1 MHWRLLKL
9 NWSYGLG
16 ELIIVIVGVLIAL
29 AIEQWNSSR
38 LDRVE
43 EKIIVQRLASDVRA
57 NIERLETGLSVLD
70 EKEASLIRVTS
81 ALSQNGAR
89 PDDPT
94 EFLRAVII
102 GANYGWN
109 QAGIQRATY
118 DELIG
123 SGKFSLIEY
132 SELRWKITEYY
143 ELYEESWIRMAERET
158 EYPHISYRLVPRD
171 DEFDLKPNLA
181 GAQLEQLV
189 TNVIESS
196 IGEHIIAELNLTL
209 FIRKMINMML
219 PRSRELRD
227 QLEAYGDSI
236 SSQSMIAERGIE

>member
-1 MHWRLLKL
+1 
-9 NWSYGLG
+9 
-16 ELIIVIVGVLIAL
+16 
-29 AIEQWNSSR
+29 
-38 LDRVE
+38 
-43 EKIIVQRLASDVRA
+43 
-57 NIERLETGLSVLD
+57 
-70 EKEASLIRVTS
+70 
-81 ALSQNGAR
+81 
-89 PDDPT
+89 
-94 EFLRAVII
+94 
-102 GANYGWN
+102 
-109 QAGIQRATY
+109 
-118 DELIG
+118 
-123 SGKFSLIEY
+123 
-132 SELRWKITEYY
+132 
-143 ELYEESWIRMAERET
+143 MAERET

>member
-1 MHWRLLKL
+1 MRWRLLKL
-9 NWSYGLG
+9 NWSYGIG
-16 ELIIVIVGVLIAL
+16 ELIIVIAGVLIAL
-29 AIEQWNSSR
+29 AIDQWNSNR

-43 EKIIVQRLASDVRA
+43 ERMIVQRLASDVRA
-57 NIERLETGLSVLD
+57 NIERLEIGLSVLD

-81 ALSQNGAR
+81 ALSQNGVR

-109 QAGIQRATY
+109 QAGMQRATY

-123 SGKFSLIEY
+123 SGKFNLIEHTD
-132 SELRWKITEYY
+132 LRWKITEYY
-143 ELYEESWIRMAERET
+143 ELYEESWIRIAERET
-158 EYPHISYRLVPRD
+158 EYPHLSYRLVPRR
-171 DEFDLKPNLA
+171 DEFDLKPNLS
-181 GAQLEQLV
+181 GVQLEQLV
-189 TNVIESS
+189 TKVMESS
-196 IGEHIIAELNLTL
+196 ISDHITAEQNLAL

-227 QLEAYGDSI
+227 QLEAYGESIDSP
-236 SSQSMIAERGIE
+236 SMLAERGIE